1 MFYTNIRVEV
11 YTMESIGSRIRF
23 LRTEKS
29 VSQAKLAKQI
39 AVSSGNVGEWE
50 TGRSKPGADALIALS
65 TFFDVSTDWILTGKE
80 NQQSNAQISEQETNI
95 NEDDLK
101 LIQKF
106 LLLNDRQKGKI
117 EERIDMLLDKK
128 LEG

>member
-1 MFYTNIRVEV
+1 
-11 YTMESIGSRIRF
+11 MESIGSRIRL

-50 TGRSKPGADALIALS
+50 TGRSKPGADALMALS

-80 NQQSNAQISEQETNI
+80 SQQSNVQISERETNI
-95 NEDDLK
+95 NEEDLK
-101 LIQKF
+101 LIQKL

-117 EERIDMLLDKK
+117 EERIDMLLDKS
-128 LEG
+128 